1 MNSFQ
6 KIVWPVLFLLLM
18 QSCRKDPLSDL
29 TFDESRIYVTNN
41 DPDINYTDYTSFS
54 MGDSAVVIDN
64 GFYYTELTD
73 VDQAYIDAIKSSMQ
87 ARGFVEVSKD
97 DAPDLGINLTRFY
110 STSTGIID
118 NGYWGGYGGY
128 YDPYYWGY
136 GGYGYGGAPFYT
148 TYSYTEGAI
157 TLDILDLKNATEN
170 GTINIIWNGLIRGS
184 GIFSSTT
191 AAGSVDALF
200 NQSPYIQR

>member
-1 MNSFQ
+1 MLY
-6 KIVWPVLFLLLM
+6 PVLFLVLA

-41 DPDINYTDYTSFS
+41 DPAINYAEYASFS

-73 VDQAYIDAIKSSMQ
+73 VDQAYIDAVKATMK
-87 ARGFVEVSKD
+87 ARGFVEVTKD
-97 DAPDLGINLTRFY
+97 DTPDLGINLTRFY

-118 NGYWGGYGGY
+118 NGYAGGYGGY

-136 GGYGYGGAPFYT
+136 GGYGYGGSPYYT

-157 TLDILDLKNATEN
+157 TLDILDLKNASEN
-170 GTINIIWNGLIRGS
+170 GQINIIWNGLIRGS

-191 AAGSVDALF
+191 AASSVDALF
-200 NQSPYIQR
+200 NQSPYIQH